1 MTQSSGV
8 FIQSTQ
14 TDPVVRA
21 GAVIR
26 TEYERLHALLTT
38 LVEPQPTAG
47 AGDGAGD
54 GEGSGTGDAEGA
66 PDRATTASPA
76 SASVSVTTTATTGV
90 VGEIRRHLTASAETL
105 HAAAAHA
112 PESRLL
118 VSALRIARSALDRHV
133 DALDA
138 AGDSASATAAAQR
151 VEAVLSVHRAV
162 EEDVLLPAL
171 AALPGG
177 VLPPLVA
184 DYETLLRGGS
194 LDTSAVID
202 VRPVPREQR
211 HPLVFARY
219 ARLTPG
225 GTFTLVNNHDPK
237 PLHKQFE
244 AAHPGAYTWDYVERG
259 PAKWQIRIGRP
270 NHRPCT

>member
-47 AGDGAGD
+47 AGDG
-54 GEGSGTGDAEGA
+54 EGNGTGDAEGA

-76 SASVSVTTTATTGV
+76 SASASVTTTATTGV

-244 AAHPGAYTWDYVERG
+244 AAHPGAYTWDYVEQG

>member
-26 TEYERLHALLTT
+26 TEYERLHALLTP

-47 AGDGAGD
+47 AGG
-54 GEGSGTGDAEGA
+54 GEGDGTGDAGGA
-66 PDRATTASPA
+66 PDRATTASPTPA
-76 SASVSVTTTATTGV
+76 SAATTATMGV

-112 PESRLL
+112 PETRLL
-118 VSALRIARSALDRHV
+118 VSALSIARSALDRHI

-138 AGDSASATAAAQR
+138 AGDSASAAAAAQR
-151 VEAVLSVHRAV
+151 VEAVLSVHRTV
-162 EEDVLLPAL
+162 EEDILLPVL

-202 VRPVPREQR
+202 VRPIPREQR

-244 AAHPGAYTWDYVERG
+244 AAHPGAYTWDYVEQG
-259 PAKWQIRIGRP
+259 PAKWQILIGRP
-270 NHRPCT
+270 HHQPWT

>member
-26 TEYERLHALLTT
+26 TEYERLHTLLTP

-47 AGDGAGD
+47 AGN
-54 GEGSGTGDAEGA
+54 GEKDGTGDAEGA
-66 PDRATTASPA
+66 PDRVTTAA
-76 SASVSVTTTATTGV
+76 TGV

-118 VSALRIARSALDRHV
+118 VSALRITRSALDRHV
-133 DALDA
+133 DALET
-138 AGDSASATAAAQR
+138 AGDSASAAAAAQR

-162 EEDVLLPAL
+162 EEDILLPAL

-177 VLPPLVA
+177 ALPPLVA

-194 LDTSAVID
+194 LDMSAVID
-202 VRPVPREQR
+202 VRPIPREQR

-225 GTFTLVNNHDPK
+225 GAFTLVNNHDPK

-244 AAHPGAYTWDYVERG
+244 AAHPGAYTWDYVEQG

-270 NHRPCT
+270 KHQPCT